1 MKLLLPE
8 FAGREGGGLGRRRS
22 RQRYANRFCRRSRVE
37 EAFRDQHL
45 AIWLDAGFGFT
56 DRLTLHRLY
65 FRAGEKGAR
74 VLLATY
80 RSRGF
85 ATIFP
90 LRRSALCFSEG

>member
-1 MKLLLPE
+1 
-8 FAGREGGGLGRRRS
+8 
-22 RQRYANRFCRRSRVE
+22 VE
-37 EAFRDQHL
+37 EAFRDQHHL

-74 VLLATY
+74 VLFATH

-85 ATIFP
+85 ATISL
-90 LRRSALCFSEG
+90 LRRTAMCFSEG